1 MFDAISDKR
10 FLTFLKAELLEKHN
24 TLELGKKEKDEDKD
38 GIKEEENIKV
48 KQFCGRMFNY
58 EIFTKIF
65 LLL

>member
-48 KQFCGRMFNY
+48 N
-58 EIFTKIF
+58 I
-65 LLL
+65 L